1 MPYRLLPLKNQ
12 EEFTMSHY
20 LLTQFEL
27 LKGRFLGDL
36 EDVTDDIVT
45 IQPDGFN
52 NTILWHVGH
61 LVTVNEQFM
70 FGYPKKSTFLP
81 ENYMNLFAKGT
92 SPSGWNGEIPSIADL
107 VNQFTEQVTRIQ
119 QIPVERFEE
128 RLKQPFLGLETFGEI
143 TNLALFHIAYHLGQ
157 IHAMKLMLQK

>member
-1 MPYRLLPLKNQ
+1 
-12 EEFTMSHY
+12 MSHY
-20 LLTQFEL
+20 LLKQFEV
-27 LKGRFLGDL
+27 LKGRFLGEL
-36 EDVTDDIVT
+36 EDITDDIIN
-45 IQPDGFN
+45 IQPEGFN

-70 FGYPKKSTFLP
+70 FDYPKKSTSLP
-81 ENYMNLFAKGT
+81 ENYINLFAKGT
-92 SPSGWNGEIPSIADL
+92 SPADWNEDIPSKTDL
-107 VNQFTEQVTRIQ
+107 VNQFTKQVTRIQ
-119 QIPVERFEE
+119 QIPVERLEE

>member
-1 MPYRLLPLKNQ
+1 
-12 EEFTMSHY
+12 MSQY
-20 LLTQFEL
+20 LLKQFEL
-27 LKGRFLGDL
+27 LKVRFLGDL

-45 IQPDGFN
+45 IKPGGFN

-61 LVTVNEQFM
+61 VVTVNEQFM

-81 ENYMNLFAKGT
+81 EHYLNLFAKGT
-92 SPSGWNGEIPSIADL
+92 SPADWNGEIPSLKDL
-107 VNQFTEQVTRIQ
+107 VNQFTVQVSRIQ
-119 QIPVERFEE
+119 QIPVERFNE
-128 RLKQPFLGLETFGEI
+128 RLKQPFLGLESFGDI